1 MKEDLLMR
9 FIDGTATPEEVET
22 VIDML
27 SRDDDAAKEWMQ
39 MANAAGLADTAPAME
54 ISEQEAEK
62 FVLKALHKA
71 EVEAVLPKRKLRFM
85 PWILS
90 GAVVAAAVAVVI
102 SFSFGGSSGGDT
114 GMENN
119 LQADVIPID
128 TVQNVISCDTVPDTR
143 AVPEKMEIKEYVAK
157 TETEERVT
165 AQKNKQDVVNT
176 AGKGTMVFEDDMEQE
191 AVQASFNVLK
201 PAKTPYRVRVR
212 NIDKDFVFK
221 WESEYVKHVSLLIID
236 SDGIV
241 LLEKEIVPSDG
252 RFPIRAAEF
261 ANLGEL
267 TWTMTATSEDEA
279 KLIHTGKIEFI
290 IQ

>member
-157 TETEERVT
+157 AETEER
-165 AQKNKQDVVNT
+165 
-176 AGKGTMVFEDDMEQE
+176 GTMVFEDDMEQE

-221 WESEYVKHVSLLIID
+221 WE
-236 SDGIV
+236 
-241 LLEKEIVPSDG
+241 
-252 RFPIRAAEF
+252 
-261 ANLGEL
+261 
-267 TWTMTATSEDEA
+267 
-279 KLIHTGKIEFI
+279 
-290 IQ
+290 